1 MLTTFY
7 TYIWP
12 ICLIIL
18 FFGGSIFV
26 HEYGHFLA
34 ARKRGL
40 KVERFSIGFGPKL
53 YAWVKDG
60 VEYRISLLPLG
71 GYVALPQLGGMEDIE
86 GTYKSGPLPPISYL
100 DKVIVISMGAIF
112 NVIFAF
118 FLASILW
125 LTGMPTAPQE
135 KTTIIGYVAP
145 QVLMS
150 KDTLVEGPAYKAG
163 LKPGDAILAID
174 GKRVDSFSTIRK
186 YIALGAGRSANNS
199 PQATVHILRAGL
211 EQTLTVEPILCE
223 MNSASQDRIRLLG
236 IEPAEELKI
245 GAILPGSPAQSS
257 GLKPGDILLE
267 ANGKRLYAL
276 RTLAD
281 LLQADPHTPV
291 KLEVLRA
298 GSQLSLDL
306 LPQLVPFTK
315 PLLCLESTTGERL
328 SVLPYTD
335 NPLSKEPL
343 SALLASAN
351 LIVYEASEGLK
362 PIQTG
367 DSLRSINGEAIPSF
381 SALEKVLSSI
391 VPGVTL
397 TLSLQPP
404 KAEPYTLSL
413 SLAQSSR
420 IEPQTQ
426 ALIGIELDPTPL
438 IVHENPF
445 KQIAKTITMTYQ
457 TLSSLIHT
465 QTDIE
470 LKHLMGPPGI
480 MRTFHNFSNS
490 DMRLALWFTLVLNI
504 NLAIFNLLPIPVLDG
519 GHLLFATVGKIFK
532 KDIPATIIAKIQ
544 GAFMILLFGLMLYAS
559 FFDMCRW
566 RGDRQEDKTF
576 QKEKL
581 LYLSPQFEAK
591 T

>member
-343 SALLASAN
+343 SALLASAEKDG
-351 LIVYEASEGLK
+351 IAS
-362 PIQTG
+362 P
-367 DSLRSINGEAIPSF
+367 
-381 SALEKVLSSI
+381 
-391 VPGVTL
+391 
-397 TLSLQPP
+397 
-404 KAEPYTLSL
+404 
-413 SLAQSSR
+413 
-420 IEPQTQ
+420 
-426 ALIGIELDPTPL
+426 
-438 IVHENPF
+438 
-445 KQIAKTITMTYQ
+445 
-457 TLSSLIHT
+457 
-465 QTDIE
+465 
-470 LKHLMGPPGI
+470 
-480 MRTFHNFSNS
+480 
-490 DMRLALWFTLVLNI
+490 
-504 NLAIFNLLPIPVLDG
+504 
-519 GHLLFATVGKIFK
+519 
-532 KDIPATIIAKIQ
+532 
-544 GAFMILLFGLMLYAS
+544 LML
-559 FFDMCRW
+559 R
-566 RGDRQEDKTF
+566 R
-576 QKEKL
+576 
-581 LYLSPQFEAK
+581 LSPV
-591 T
+591 